1 LSIRQ
6 SWASSSSRGAFTS
19 AVGAQLFYRRK
30 ASSFM

>member
-6 SWASSSSRGAFTS
+6 SWASSSSRGVFTS
-19 AVGAQLFYRRK
+19 GVGAHLFYRRK